1 MRWRN
6 DLYLKDKRID
16 WTLTEHKLCL
26 SKERINSDI
35 LENFSSGR
43 KKPLITQ
50 ISSKTN
56 VFFNEHSTRK
66 LASKTFLEEASVH
79 ESRYP
84 KKCYC
89 WNVKSFYLMYSKK
102 SHLAEST
109 LMTTRIL
116 IYHFAAPKKQI
127 TWKLLELSAA
137 VRSRIGERH
146 SYSFMCGR
154 VSITWLLAY
163 VIGLT
168 FA

>member
-56 VFFNEHSTRK
+56 VFLMSILPENLRPK
-66 LASKTFLEEASVH
+66 LFL
-79 ESRYP
+79 
-84 KKCYC
+84 KKLVFMKAGIQK
-89 WNVKSFYLMYSKK
+89 NV
-102 SHLAEST
+102 T
-109 LMTTRIL
+109 VGT
-116 IYHFAAPKKQI
+116 
-127 TWKLLELSAA
+127 
-137 VRSRIGERH
+137 
-146 SYSFMCGR
+146 
-154 VSITWLLAY
+154 
-163 VIGLT
+163 
-168 FA
+168 